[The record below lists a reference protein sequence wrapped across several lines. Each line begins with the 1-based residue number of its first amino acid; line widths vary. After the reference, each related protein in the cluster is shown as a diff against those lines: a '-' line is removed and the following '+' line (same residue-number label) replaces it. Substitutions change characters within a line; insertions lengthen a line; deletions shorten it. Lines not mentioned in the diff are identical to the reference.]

1 MHYTLVDGKEKE
13 LEENHKPPTENVASG
28 DIDALRKS
36 NERLHSVVNEFSTRF
51 AAINFRAYEMAEEI
65 RNLEMRLSGT
75 EASFRCIEW
84 ENSQLRQEIQFL
96 RKVLLEFGD
105 PPPAI
110 RELIAAYRREMETR
124 GQTSKEENK

>member
-1 MHYTLVDGKEKE
+1 LREDVPN
-13 LEENHKPPTENVASG
+13 EEIAR
-28 DIDALRKS
+28 LRKD
-36 NERLHSVVNEFSTRF
+36 NERLLSVVNEFSTRF

-75 EASFRCIEW
+75 EASCRCIEW
-84 ENSQLRQEIQFL
+84 ENSQLLQEVQFL

-110 RELIAAYRREMETR
+110 RELVGAYRKEMETR
-124 GQTSKEENK
+124 GQTSKEGNK

>member
-1 MHYTLVDGKEKE
+1 MSD
-13 LEENHKPPTENVASG
+13 
-28 DIDALRKS
+28 DIDVLRKDR
-36 NERLHSVVNEFSTRF
+36 ERLLAVVNEFSTRF

-84 ENSQLRQEIQFL
+84 ENSQLRQEVQFL

-110 RELIAAYRREMETR
+110 RELVSAYRREMETR
-124 GQTSKEENK
+124 GQYPGEGRK

>member
-1 MHYTLVDGKEKE
+1 MHYTPVDGKEKD
-13 LEENHKPPTENVASG
+13 LEGNNKPPMGNVSSG
-28 DIDALRKS
+28 DIDALRKDK
-36 NERLHSVVNEFSTRF
+36 ERLLAVVNEFSTRF

-84 ENSQLRQEIQFL
+84 ENSQLRQEVQFL

-110 RELIAAYRREMETR
+110 RELVSAYRREMETR
-124 GQTSKEENK
+124 GQTSKEGNK

>member
-1 MHYTLVDGKEKE
+1 MSD
-13 LEENHKPPTENVASG
+13 
-28 DIDALRKS
+28 DIDVYRKDK
-36 NERLHSVVNEFSTRF
+36 ERLLSVVNEFSTRF